1 MLTRSLICAALM
13 TLGWFVMITANG
25 NALQLSETRG
35 GKLIQDYITAL
46 NSGDEATMRAY
57 LETNVAPAALKN
69 RPVAPRL
76 AIMLDLHQRWQS
88 ATINEVASATD
99 TTTTALITTK
109 AGDWFAFTMLHDRS
123 EPAKMLGIQ
132 IEDVEPPSTVKL
144 QPLTSK
150 QLLTEVAA
158 ALDSHSKADDFSGVA
173 LVAHNGKPVFF
184 KAYGFADTGLKVSNK
199 LDTKFNLGSIN
210 KKFTEI
216 GIEMLIA
223 QGKLSYSDT
232 LGKLLPDYPNREA
245 ASKVTVRHLLQMQG
259 GIGDFFGEAFDATP
273 KDNLRHNND
282 FIPLFANEKL
292 HFEPGTNSEYSNG
305 GYILLGA
312 IIEKASGMDYYDFIR
327 ANIFEPAGM
336 SNTDWFETDSRTPNL
351 AEGYTLEGAAGG
363 KRISNVHT
371 RPARGSAAGGGY
383 STAED
388 LLKFVNA
395 AADGKFGA
403 ASEHARGLGIAGGAP
418 GINAALESDLKGGYT
433 VIVLSNYD
441 PPSAEKIAR
450 ELRQLISRVTN

>member
-1 MLTRSLICAALM
+1 MQRLITVLLILLGAIFSTSSNAAA
-13 TLGWFVMITANG
+13 T
-25 NALQLSETRG
+25 QLSETHG

-46 NSGDEATMRAY
+46 NSGEEATMRAF
-57 LETNVAPAALKN
+57 LENNVSPEALKV

-76 AIMLDLHQRWQS
+76 AIMLDLYGRWQS
-88 ATINEVASATD
+88 ATIHNVTEATD

-109 AGDWFAFTMLHDRS
+109 SGDWFAFTMFHDRT
-123 EPAKMLGIQ
+123 EPAMMLGIG
-132 IEDVEPPSTVKL
+132 IEDVDAPPAL
-144 QPLTSK
+144 DLPPLALG
-150 QLLTEVAA
+150 QLLTEMAKS
-158 ALDSHSKADDFSGVA
+158 LDTRSKADDFSGVV
-173 LVAHNGKPVFF
+173 LVARDGKPVFF
-184 KAYGFADTGLKVSNK
+184 KAYGFADAGLKAPNK

-210 KKFTEI
+210 KKFTEM

-223 QGKLSYSDT
+223 QGKVSYTDT
-232 LGKLLPDYPNREA
+232 LGKFLPDYPNMEA
-245 ASKVTVRHLLQMQG
+245 ASKVTVGHLLKMQG
-259 GIGDFFGEAFDATP
+259 GIGDFFGEAFEATP
-273 KDNLRHNND
+273 KDKLRHNND

-312 IIEKASGMDYYDFIR
+312 IIEKASGMDYYDFMQK
-327 ANIFEPAGM
+327 NIFTPAGM
-336 SNTDWFETDSRTPNL
+336 SNTDWYEADERTPNL
-351 AEGYTLEGAAGG
+351 AEGYTLEGVTDNN
-363 KRISNVHT
+363 RRSNVFS

-395 AADGKFGA
+395 AAAGQFGA
-403 ASEHARGLGIAGGAP
+403 ASNRARGLGIAGGAP

-441 PPSAEKIAR
+441 PPSAERVAR

>member
-1 MLTRSLICAALM
+1 MHRLLTVLAIL
-13 TLGWFVMITANG
+13 LGTIFFTSG
-25 NALQLSETRG
+25 NAVAMKLSDTHG

-46 NSGDEATMRAY
+46 NSGQEATMRAF
-57 LETNVAPAALKN
+57 LENNVAPQALKN

-76 AIMLDLHQRWQS
+76 TIMLDLHHRWQS
-88 ATINEVASATD
+88 ATIHSVVEATD

-109 AGDWFAFTMLHDRS
+109 VGDWFAFTMFHDRS
-123 EPAKMLGIQ
+123 DPAMMLGIG
-132 IEDVEPPSTVKL
+132 IEDVDAPPAL
-144 QPLTSK
+144 DLPPLNSE
-150 QLLTEVAA
+150 QLLTEMAKS
-158 ALDSHSKADDFSGVA
+158 LDSHSKADDFSGVV
-173 LVAHNGKPVFF
+173 LVAHDGKPLFS
-184 KAYGFADTGLKVSNK
+184 KAYGLADAGLKAPNK

-210 KKFTEI
+210 KKFTEM

-223 QGKLSYSDT
+223 QGKVSYTDT
-232 LGKLLPDYPNREA
+232 LGKFLPDYPNKEA
-245 ASKVTVRHLLQMQG
+245 ASKVTVGHLLKMQG

-273 KDNLRHNND
+273 KDKLRHNND

-312 IIEKASGMDYYDFIR
+312 VIEKASGIDYYEFIR
-327 ANIFEPAGM
+327 ANIFAPAGM
-336 SNTDWFETDSRTPNL
+336 SNTDWYEADGRTPNL
-351 AEGYTLEGAAGG
+351 AEGYTLEGVTDNN
-363 KRISNVHT
+363 RRSNVDS

-395 AADGKFGA
+395 AAAGQFGA
-403 ASEHARGLGIAGGAP
+403 ASGRARGLGIAGGAP

-441 PPSAEKIAR
+441 PPSAERIAR
-450 ELRQLISRVTN
+450 ELRQLILRVTN

>member
-132 IEDVEPPSTVKL
+132 IEDVEPLSTVKL

-158 ALDSHSKADDFSGVA
+158 ALDSHSKADDFS
-173 LVAHNGKPVFF
+173 
-184 KAYGFADTGLKVSNK
+184 
-199 LDTKFNLGSIN
+199 
-210 KKFTEI
+210 
-216 GIEMLIA
+216 
-223 QGKLSYSDT
+223 
-232 LGKLLPDYPNREA
+232 
-245 ASKVTVRHLLQMQG
+245 
-259 GIGDFFGEAFDATP
+259 
-273 KDNLRHNND
+273 
-282 FIPLFANEKL
+282 
-292 HFEPGTNSEYSNG
+292 
-305 GYILLGA
+305 
-312 IIEKASGMDYYDFIR
+312 
-327 ANIFEPAGM
+327 
-336 SNTDWFETDSRTPNL
+336 
-351 AEGYTLEGAAGG
+351 
-363 KRISNVHT
+363 
-371 RPARGSAAGGGY
+371 
-383 STAED
+383 
-388 LLKFVNA
+388 
-395 AADGKFGA
+395 
-403 ASEHARGLGIAGGAP
+403 
-418 GINAALESDLKGGYT
+418 
-433 VIVLSNYD
+433 
-441 PPSAEKIAR
+441 
-450 ELRQLISRVTN
+450 